1 MDNIITATFN
11 DYTYARTTSLWQY
24 DYGQILQIE
33 GITLP
38 ATFEVHFSD
47 QDQEGESLIQIG
59 AVKDKAAQVQIP
71 DSFLRKAA
79 GGNYS
84 IYAFIYLTDTESG
97 ETKYKIT
104 IPVRARPKPN
114 TDFVDAPEEK
124 KFFREAIEEVNNV
137 ADQVETSRAAVEL
150 EQQKIET
157 SRAAVELA
165 QQKIETVQTD
175 VQQLHSNTAQ
185 SAESAKTSAD
195 NAARSAKSIKD
206 ASKQFEQIKKDVT
219 SLKEEI
225 ANIRYT
231 PIEILSFSNNV
242 NIAELGSTVNEIS
255 LTWKLNK
262 IPRSAT
268 LNNVSVSGELKAD
281 QSVTIIDAALTTDS
295 IFTLAVTDEKNKT
308 VQKKSSIAFYNG
320 VYYGCAIIPTK
331 LDSVFVRGLNKSLQK
346 DQVKTFTVNS
356 GVNQYVWYA
365 LPTRYGEAVFNVGGF
380 DGGFTKISEISFENS
395 SGYTEEYAVYRS
407 DYSNLGKKTVKVI

>member
-71 DSFLRKAA
+71 DSFLWKAA

-114 TDFVDAPEEK
+114 TDFVDTPEEK

-137 ADQVETSRAAVEL
+137 ADQV
-150 EQQKIET
+150 ET

-395 SGYTEEYAVYRS
+395 SGYTEEYVVYRS

>member
-137 ADQVETSRAAVEL
+137 ADQV
-150 EQQKIET
+150 ET

>member
-59 AVKDKAAQVQIP
+59 AVKNKAAQVQIP
-71 DSFLRKAA
+71 DSFLWKAA

-114 TDFVDAPEEK
+114 TDFVDTPEEK

-137 ADQVETSRAAVEL
+137 ADQV
-150 EQQKIET
+150 ET

>member
-71 DSFLRKAA
+71 DSFLWKAA

-114 TDFVDAPEEK
+114 TDFVDTPEEK

-137 ADQVETSRAAVEL
+137 ADQV
-150 EQQKIET
+150 ET

-380 DGGFTKISEISFENS
+380 DGDFTKISEISFENS

>member
-150 EQQKIET
+150 
-157 SRAAVELA
+157 A

-175 VQQLHSNTAQ
+175 VQQLHSNTAK

-395 SGYTEEYAVYRS
+395 SGYTEEYVVYRS
-407 DYSNLGKKTVKVI
+407 DNSNLGKKTIKVT

>member
-137 ADQVETSRAAVEL
+137 ADQV
-150 EQQKIET
+150 ET

-308 VQKKSSIAFYNG
+308 VQKKSSITFYNG